1 MRKLLITAI
10 LRSKAVVVYLRD
22 IYIYIHP
29 YVHIEQTYMYVYVY
43 TIIIIYIHDVGCINV
58 LYDIC

>member
-22 IYIYIHP
+22 IYIHP